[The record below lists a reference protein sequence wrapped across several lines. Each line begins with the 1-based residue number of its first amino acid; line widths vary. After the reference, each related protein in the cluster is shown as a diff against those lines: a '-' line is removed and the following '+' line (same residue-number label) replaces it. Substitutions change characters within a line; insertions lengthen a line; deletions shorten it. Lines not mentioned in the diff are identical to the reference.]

1 MARDMDQA
9 VECLPSKH
17 KFPNSHLS
25 TSKKEEKERKKKKN
39 LVKVMGWINSKDKS
53 NPG

>member
-1 MARDMDQA
+1 VLAQQA
-9 VECLPSKH
+9 QVP
-17 KFPNSHLS
+17 KFTPQYLQKRRKR
-25 TSKKEEKERKKKKN
+25 KKEKKN